1 MIRAQRGFLASS
13 FVILLAATLS
23 ASCSST
29 AAPHATTAA
38 STTVTGQPDASGTVW
53 LCRPGLANDPCTANL
68 TTTVVHANGEKTIQT
83 AAPAPNPPVDCFY
96 VYPTVSKQKT
106 ANANLHIDPEETA
119 VAIAQASRFSQV
131 CRVYAPMY
139 PQLTT
144 SGIGLGGSKIDPKA
158 AVTAYLGVLSAWKD
172 YLAHDNQ
179 GRGVVLIGHSQG
191 SSLLIPLIRSQIDP
205 SATERHLL
213 VSALLMGGNVTVPV
227 GQSVG
232 GDFKN
237 IPACQSNAQDGC
249 VVAYSSFNATPPD
262 NSFFGRAGSSIG
274 ADSGLG
280 ATVSTGLQ
288 VLCTNP
294 ASLVG
299 GVGALVPYF
308 VTKPFPGARGTIA
321 PASSVDVRT
330 PWVSYPDLYDASCEN
345 SAGASWLQVSTI
357 STLRDQR
364 PVVEP
369 VLGPR
374 WGLHLVDVNIA
385 LGNLVALVRDEE
397 GAYSS

>member
-1 MIRAQRGFLASS
+1 MIRTRGRIIASV
-13 FVILLAATLS
+13 FVILFTAAVTASCRSSAPPAAT
-23 ASCSST
+23 AS
-29 AAPHATTAA
+29 
-38 STTVTGQPDASGTVW
+38 STTVTDESDASGTVW
-53 LCRPGLANDPCTANL
+53 LCRPGLANDPCAANL
-68 TTTVVHANGEKTIQT
+68 TTTVVQASGEKTIQRAT
-83 AAPAPNPPVDCFY
+83 PASNPPIDCFY
-96 VYPTVSKQKT
+96 VYPTVSRQKT
-106 ANANLHIDPEETA
+106 ANANLHIDSEETA

-144 SGIGLGGSKIDPKA
+144 SDIGLGGTKIDPKA

-172 YLAHDNQ
+172 YLAHDNH

-191 SSLLIPLIRSQIDP
+191 SSLLIPLIRSQVDP
-205 SATERHLL
+205 NAAERHLL

-237 IPACQSNAQDGC
+237 IPACQSNGQTGC
-249 VVAYSSFNATPPD
+249 VVAYSSFDATPPA
-262 NSFFGRAGSSIG
+262 NSFFGRPGSSIG
-274 ADSGLG
+274 AASGLG
-280 ATVSTGLQ
+280 TTASTGLQ

-299 GVGALVPYF
+299 GAGALAPYF
-308 VTKPFPGARGTIA
+308 VTKPFPGARDTVA
-321 PASSVDVRT
+321 PASGVNVRT
-330 PWVSYPDLYDASCEN
+330 PWVSFPDLYEASCEY
-345 SAGASWLQVSTI
+345 SDGASWLQVSTMTT
-357 STLRDQR
+357 SHDRR
-364 PVVEP
+364 PIVEP

-385 LGNLVALVRDEE
+385 LGNLVTLVRDQER
-397 GAYSS
+397 AYSS

>member
-1 MIRAQRGFLASS
+1 MTHTRRPLMTSTL
-13 FVILLAATLS
+13 VILLAATLT

-29 AAPHATTAA
+29 ATPHAAVP
-38 STTVTGQPDASGTVW
+38 SSPTVTGRPDASGTVW

-68 TTTVVHANGEKTIQT
+68 TATVVTANGKRTIQRAT
-83 AAPAPNPPVDCFY
+83 PATNPPVDCFY
-96 VYPTVSKQKT
+96 VYPTVSTQKT

-119 VAIAQASRFSQV
+119 VAITQASRFSQV

-144 SGIGLGGSKIDPKA
+144 SAIGLGGTKIDPKA
-158 AVTAYLGVLSAWKD
+158 AAIAYLGVLSAWHD
-172 YLAHDNQ
+172 YLAHYNH

-205 SATERHLL
+205 SAAERHLL

-237 IPACQSNAQDGC
+237 IPACQSNGQTGC
-249 VVAYSSFNATPPD
+249 VVAYSSFDTTPPD
-262 NSFFGRAGSSIG
+262 DSFFGRPGSGI
-274 ADSGLG
+274 AAASGLG
-280 ATVSTGLQ
+280 TTTSTGLQ

-299 GVGALVPYF
+299 GTGALIPYF
-308 VTKPFPGARGTIA
+308 VTKPFPGARGTLSSG
-321 PASSVDVRT
+321 SSVNVRT
-330 PWVSYPDLYDASCEN
+330 PWVSYPDLYQASCEN
-345 SAGASWLQVSTI
+345 SNGASWLQVTTI
-357 STLRDQR
+357 SSPDDQR
-364 PVVEP
+364 PIVEP

-374 WGLHLVDVNIA
+374 WGLHLVDVNLA
-385 LGNLVALVRDEE
+385 LGNLVSLVRHQEQ
-397 GAYSS
+397 AYSS